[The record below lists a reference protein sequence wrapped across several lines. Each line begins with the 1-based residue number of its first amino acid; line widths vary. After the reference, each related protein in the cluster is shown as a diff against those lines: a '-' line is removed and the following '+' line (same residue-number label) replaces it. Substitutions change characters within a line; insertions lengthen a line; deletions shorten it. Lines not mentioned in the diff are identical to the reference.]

1 MYGHCQEKI
10 LYVWC
15 LLRPPYRQILAPPLA
30 IIKMSTN
37 IIQYICQA
45 ISIDNCMILYFLIM
59 DKNTTPFYFSCRIVE
74 GIFKIKMKMR
84 VGAMVILCTHTYIL
98 EGACNQASQAMG
110 LTRACNQ
117 GAAVLSHVYASGEE
131 LLAASTYTTQMR
143 TDGPSLVLLPCG
155 AHRPRW
161 TANTNKIDG
170 RLCIYV
176 LSKRSTR
183 VYPHRRTLSI
193 NS

>member
-117 GAAVLSHVYASGEE
+117 GGACSH
-131 LLAASTYTTQMR
+131 TYMLREKNYLRQEHTQ
-143 TDGPSLVLLPCG
+143 
-155 AHRPRW
+155 PRW
-161 TANTNKIDG
+161 GPMGHPWCCYRAGPIGLGGQRTP
-170 RLCIYV
+170 
-176 LSKRSTR
+176 TR
-183 VYPHRRTLSI
+183 
-193 NS
+193 